1 MTPIQKIPQN
11 KSKLSKKKKKTVW
24 KSFPQDFQ
32 IDPAYEREKKNMITD
47 AMKACKP
54 Y

>member
-24 KSFPQDFQ
+24 KSFPQDSQ

-47 AMKACKP
+47 AMKAFKP